1 MHQYLQQSMD
11 RHLDH
16 LAARL
21 EIRASQQEAW
31 KAFSTAVRAMVPAA
45 PARTPAKTGCGRA
58 RAPGRPTAPLI
69 GPSDWDSW
77 PTRPPS

>member
-21 EIRASQQEAW
+21 EFALQQEA
-31 KAFSTAVRAMVPAA
+31 
-45 PARTPAKTGCGRA
+45 
-58 RAPGRPTAPLI
+58 
-69 GPSDWDSW
+69 
-77 PTRPPS
+77 